1 MASADAGKDGVI
13 ELVGAADA
21 GRCGVLHDGYSDK
34 LDTDASDWASNFCFF
49 SASAWRLGGPRRLLG
64 LS

>member
-1 MASADAGKDGVI
+1 MASADAGKDDAI

-21 GRCGVLHDGYSDK
+21 CGCGVVLDGYSDK
-34 LDTDASDWASNFCFF
+34 LDTDASDWVSSFCFF